1 MKVKKVMHKT
11 ISSLTIFILVV
22 MLASCKTT
30 TKSDMKEIA
39 EVNAL
44 LRNITVEAIKEKDY
58 HQAQRSINALI
69 LNDKFSANDN
79 QENWKFIHPA
89 LVSLPKDLAYE
100 VIENALKSNSVN
112 TSSDK
117 LFGLAKVYTS
127 FKDTEAASE
136 IVDRS
141 IALDKNNLDAIFWRA
156 RLSAIK
162 GDNKNAEKDFEYVIK
177 KSPKNEEYLSQYA
190 SFLQENHQGTQAQEM
205 LSRLEQ
211 NPDNIFKR
219 IVFALQD
226 KNTEQATQL
235 YQKLRSVEVSEDSE
249 NMKNYLAGEAAYWL
263 ELDDESIEY
272 FKKVNGGER
281 YMDARQML
289 SHLYYNQ
296 EKYDQAIEV
305 LHQLQNAEQEYAVQ
319 AYRLEA
325 TIVGKQ
331 KNDKAAIRIL
341 TNSLKLIPNNSD
353 LLYDRAML
361 YEADGKTKKAI
372 NDLEKIIEDNPE
384 HEFALNALGYTM
396 ADHDIDLEKA
406 HEYIQKAMEIKPDSA
421 AIVDSLG
428 WVQYKMGQYEE
439 AEKNLQKA
447 MELDDSDAEIYLHL
461 YHALIKLDKKEE
473 ARELLRKAKDLFK
486 DNKKV
491 LDIND

>member
-1 MKVKKVMHKT
+1 MHKT

-177 KSPKNEEYLSQYA
+177 KSPQNEEYLSQYA

-361 YEADGKTKKAI
+361 YEADGKTKS
-372 NDLEKIIEDNPE
+372 
-384 HEFALNALGYTM
+384 Y
-396 ADHDIDLEKA
+396 
-406 HEYIQKAMEIKPDSA
+406 Q
-421 AIVDSLG
+421 
-428 WVQYKMGQYEE
+428 
-439 AEKNLQKA
+439 
-447 MELDDSDAEIYLHL
+447 
-461 YHALIKLDKKEE
+461 
-473 ARELLRKAKDLFK
+473 
-486 DNKKV
+486 
-491 LDIND
+491 